1 MDDSIA
7 AAGYKKWAETGDA
20 HFSGKTFMAEY
31 GNSGPGFNAA
41 GRKGSNVTKVLSA
54 EQYEPYSTVE
64 KVFGDVAWI
73 DKSPESKESS

>member
-1 MDDSIA
+1 
-7 AAGYKKWAETGDA
+7 
-20 HFSGKTFMAEY
+20 MAEY